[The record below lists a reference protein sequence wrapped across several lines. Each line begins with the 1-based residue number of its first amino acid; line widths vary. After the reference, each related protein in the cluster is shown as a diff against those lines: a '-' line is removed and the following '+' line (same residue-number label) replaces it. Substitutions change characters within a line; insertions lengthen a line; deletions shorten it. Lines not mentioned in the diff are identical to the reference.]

1 MNADCTFQIGKDH
14 TVCEDYAIAG
24 ELGNRLSYAIVC
36 DGCSASADVDFG
48 ARVIALA
55 ARETLQYKLCLE
67 DGLFEN
73 VNPKLSPMR
82 FGDLTI
88 RKAQSVVHHFNQL
101 SQHTLDATLLVA
113 WVQNNQATIHM
124 YGDGIFIHRMSN
136 GIHKVHIHLTSGAPD
151 YLSYQ
156 LDKDRLAAYNALIDN
171 DKVVEVHNVSETC
184 AVFPQLKPLEPYS
197 VSVPV
202 KEGEI
207 ISVISDG
214 MNSFRKSDNIPIP
227 WIDLIDEFTGY
238 KTTEGEFVQRRIS
251 AFKRKCL
258 KENWHHLDDI
268 SIASIVV

>member
-1 MNADCTFQIGKDH
+1 MNADCTFQIGKNH

-24 ELGNRLSYAIVC
+24 KLGNRLSYAIVC
-36 DGCSASADVDFG
+36 DGCSASTNVDFG

-67 DGLFEN
+67 DELFEN
-73 VNPKLSPMR
+73 VNPNLNPNR

-88 RKAQSVVHHFNQL
+88 RKAQNVLHHFNQL
-101 SQHTLDATLLVA
+101 NQHALDATLLVA
-113 WVQNNQATIHM
+113 WVQNNQATVYM

-136 GIHKVHIHLTSGAPD
+136 GIHTVHIHLTSGAPD

-156 LDKDRLAAYNALIDN
+156 LDKDRLAAYNALPDN
-171 DKVVEVHNVSETC
+171 NKIVEVHNVSKVSATL
-184 AVFPQLKPLEPYS
+184 PQLKPLEPYAIT
-197 VSVPV
+197 VSV

-214 MNSFRKSDNIPIP
+214 LNSFRKSDNNPIM
-227 WIDLIDEFTGY
+227 WTDLIEEFTGY

-251 AFKRKCL
+251 AFKRKCV
-258 KENWHHLDDI
+258 KENWYHLDDI
-268 SIASIVV
+268 SIACIVI